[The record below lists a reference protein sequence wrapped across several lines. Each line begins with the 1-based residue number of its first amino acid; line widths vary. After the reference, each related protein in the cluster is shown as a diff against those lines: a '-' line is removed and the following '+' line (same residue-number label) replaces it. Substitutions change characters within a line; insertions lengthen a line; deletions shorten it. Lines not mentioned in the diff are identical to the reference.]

1 MAPGFMSY
9 YEICENIR
17 VNGWTEA
24 YDSVRE
30 VPYAYKGDQWVGYDN
45 VNSIRLKTQYALRK
59 GLGGVMFWDLALD
72 DFKGTFCGE
81 GMFVFKENIYFI
93 IGDFLL

>member
-1 MAPGFMSY
+1 MSY
-9 YEICENIR
+9 YEICENIK

-24 YDSVRE
+24 YDSTAQ

-45 VNSIRLKTQYALRK
+45 VKSIQLKTQYALSK
-59 GLGGVMFWDLALD
+59 NLGGIMFWALDLD

-81 GMFVFKENIYFI
+81 GKSFFI
-93 IGDFLL
+93 INILFFVYI